1 MKELVVISGKGG
13 TGKTC
18 LTASF
23 AALAEN
29 KVLAD
34 ADVDAADLFILLEPK
49 IQSREVFKSGS
60 VAVIDADKCVQCREC
75 VDLCRFE
82 AISEDFRIDPVD
94 CEGCAVCARFCPEE
108 AIEMQPCISGE
119 WFISETRYGPFV
131 HAKLGIGEENSGKLV
146 TIVRHHAKLIAEE
159 RGLDWIIVDGPPG
172 IGCPVIS
179 AVTGADAVLIVTEPT
194 LSGMHDMKRVAELAA
209 YFKIPTA
216 VCINKWD
223 LNPEISQRIAD
234 DCSREQIALVGGIP
248 YDRVVS
254 EALVRRKIV
263 LEHDPQ
269 CAVAREIRNVWENLA
284 ALAEG
289 REQSVEATA
298 RGARSAY
305 HG

>member
-1 MKELVVISGKGG
+1 MKEIVVISGKGG

-18 LTASF
+18 LTACF
-23 AALAEN
+23 AALAET

-34 ADVDAADLFILLEPK
+34 ADVDAADLFILLDPK
-49 IQSREVFKSGS
+49 IQKREVFKSGA
-60 VAVIDADKCVQCREC
+60 VAVIDADKCVQCGEC

-82 AISEDFRIDPVD
+82 AISEDFRVDPVD
-94 CEGCAVCARFCPEE
+94 CEGCAVCARFCPTE

-179 AVTGADAVLIVTEPT
+179 AVTGADAALIVTEPT

-209 YFKIPTA
+209 YFKIPAA

-234 DCSREQIALVGGIP
+234 DCSKEQVALVGRIP

-254 EALVRRKIV
+254 EALVQRKIL
-263 LEHDPQ
+263 LEYDPQ
-269 CAVAREIRNVWENLA
+269 GAVAREIRSVWKNVA

-289 REQSVEATA
+289 SEPWAESTVQGS
-298 RGARSAY
+298 RSA
-305 HG
+305 